1 MDCTWEKQVRNIA
14 LLKNLIHLG
23 SILPLVF
30 LISSANCFALG
41 REVLLNGLN
50 EVSKIMKK

>member
-1 MDCTWEKQVRNIA
+1 MDCTWEKQIRNIT

-23 SILPLVF
+23 SILPLVC

-41 REVLLNGLN
+41 REVLLNRLN
-50 EVSKIMKK
+50 EFSKIIKK